1 MVEIIYARRVFGLP
15 AAAQDLAHQLVDALG
30 GGHAQPLAH
39 GMNVVQLGPEGDC
52 VEAGELLDEKPALQ
66 AAVRRIDL
74 ALRAGKVAVDVKHQL
89 AER

>member
-39 GMNVVQLGPEGDC
+39 GVDVVQLGPEGDG

-74 ALRAGKVAVDVKHQL
+74 ALRAGKCKC
-89 AER
+89 